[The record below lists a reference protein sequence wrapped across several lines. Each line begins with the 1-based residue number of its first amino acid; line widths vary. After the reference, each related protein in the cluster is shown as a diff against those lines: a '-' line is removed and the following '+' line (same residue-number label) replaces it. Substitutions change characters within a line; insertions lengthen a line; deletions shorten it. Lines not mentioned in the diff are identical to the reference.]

1 MACTKQTT
9 SKLNGGTAPRVT
21 ILNHGNLKFK
31 IKIPPKVL
39 RTHMDVECPP
49 HKKNDCLDIPD
60 MHVPELGQADVRFR
74 CMHCHTALAKKLNE
88 NVPYY
93 ISTAPVLIIHFKLV
107 NHPTAGSP
115 ADMIH
120 SFLQLYFPHGGLHLL
135 DVIFDFGTARK
146 TNAYSQQCTALVN
159 DLEKEE
165 YSLVCIIITT
175 HTDDTHRDPFVGH
188 DKKGNYIA
196 ASVIEFMN
204 VLLPPWHDIIQCAQE
219 STLFFMG
226 CGAIINQSDAF
237 HDLRLSVLEY
247 TFSSAV
253 AFTAP
258 HFQPP
263 YTCHL
268 ALAYAELVLIE
279 RFNIHKA
286 FPEIIAQSYR
296 LGMHTSIILMTRF
309 KHNGAAALECT
320 RYAWAH
326 TASHPWGFTLPVVVG
341 AVIMKRHLARSIP
354 SSALEALSRAIA
366 EVVRDV
372 DEGF

>member
-1 MACTKQTT
+1 MCHIMDQNPVLPSFLPIQGQLEY
-9 SKLNGGTAPRVT
+9 SKRS
-21 ILNHGNLKFK
+21 
-31 IKIPPKVL
+31 
-39 RTHMDVECPP
+39 
-49 HKKNDCLDIPD
+49 
-60 MHVPELGQADVRFR
+60 Q
-74 CMHCHTALAKKLNE
+74 
-88 NVPYY
+88 

-107 NHPTAGSP
+107 DHPTAGSP

-120 SFLQLYFPHGGLHLL
+120 SFLQPYFPHGGLHLL

-175 HTDDTHRDPFVGH
+175 HTDDTHGDPFVGH
-188 DKKGNYIA
+188 DKKDVMGLL
-196 ASVIEFMN
+196 SVHECFAPTVARRNPMRSRI
-204 VLLPPWHDIIQCAQE
+204 DAI
-219 STLFFMG
+219 FMG

-237 HDLRLSVLEY
+237 RDLRSSVLEY

-279 RFNIHKA
+279 RFNIREA
-286 FPEIIAQSYR
+286 FPEILAQSYR

-326 TASHPWGFTLPVVVG
+326 TASRPWGFTLPVQCPQCGCVG
-341 AVIMKRHLARSIP
+341 QWNSTYSSGMYIVECSYTGCGRSRDNETTSRQKYTFKRPRGSKRLKPGKRHNAEWLEIP
-354 SSALEALSRAIA
+354 LDFSRPNA
-366 EVVRDV
+366 
-372 DEGF
+372 G